1 MHSYSTIWYAHTHF
15 FFGMLSHIFRQ
26 NRMNHITNPWGSA
39 MAAAGVLKA
48 LESVSWDATHELCS
62 IVRHLKIPCACSY
75 HTSKPGWYL
84 TNPAGSC
91 AEVSHDDI
99 RSPKDWWSIQY
110 RVVSRLVPRNSGILG
125 CSNLWRLREVAP
137 DWNSNMIMAT
147 LGLSTLLKLFHTGR
161 RKIVLSGFRCSPEFF
176 YRDEWW
182 KVTAP
187 RQRTHQSGINH
198 PVSPRFFFYKEIGLK
213 QRGSPQHPMV
223 WKPKIVPHFPTQF
236 SHKCPMVSHG
246 FSRGFLCFPTLFPW
260 LKHMNF
266 PMVKTVFAAARM
278 RARPGP
284 LRSSRSR
291 KRIGRS
297 WLLDTTDADMLGVL
311 WDFSMGCSMGC
322 SV

>member
-110 RVVSRLVPRNSGILG
+110 RVVSRLVP
-125 CSNLWRLREVAP
+125 E
-137 DWNSNMIMAT
+137 T
-147 LGLSTLLKLFHTGR
+147 LGYLAVATCGDLGRLLRTGTPIWSWPHWACPLCWNCSTPEGEDSAFRFQMFTGVFLPR
-161 RKIVLSGFRCSPEFF
+161 WMMKGHCTQAENSS
-176 YRDEWW
+176 EWD
-182 KVTAP
+182 KSSSFTP
-187 RQRTHQSGINH
+187 
-198 PVSPRFFFYKEIGLK
+198 FFFYKEIGLK

-223 WKPKIVPHFPTQF
+223 WSLKLSHIFQLSFPINVP
-236 SHKCPMVSHG
+236 
-246 FSRGFLCFPTLFPW
+246 W
-260 LKHMNF
+260 F
-266 PMVKTVFAAARM
+266 PMVFPWFSVF
-278 RARPGP
+278 
-284 LRSSRSR
+284 SY
-291 KRIGRS
+291 
-297 WLLDTTDADMLGVL
+297 T
-311 WDFSMGCSMGC
+311 FSMVETYEFSHG
-322 SV
+322 